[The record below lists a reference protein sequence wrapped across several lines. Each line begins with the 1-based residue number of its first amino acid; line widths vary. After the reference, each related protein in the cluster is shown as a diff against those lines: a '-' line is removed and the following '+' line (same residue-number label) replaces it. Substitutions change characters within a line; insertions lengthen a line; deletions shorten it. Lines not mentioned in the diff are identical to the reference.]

1 MTPEQL
7 KASILQLAIQ
17 GKLVPQRPEEGTA
30 EELYRQ
36 IQREKKNLTAAGKL
50 KKEKPFPP
58 ITEDEIP
65 FDIPDSWKW
74 VRLGELY
81 NFINGD
87 RGKNYPAKSALR
99 KQGIPFI
106 SAINIRNKSVS
117 QDGLLCVSEEQFQK
131 LRSGHLVKGDI
142 VVCIRGSLGKFCVYP
157 FEQGAIASSL
167 VILRHIAE
175 NYDKYVEVYLETYY
189 FQEEIAE
196 TQNGTAQPNL
206 SAKDFAN
213 FILPI
218 PPLAEQQR
226 IVKKIE
232 QMLPLVEQ
240 YGEAYTALEFLD
252 TRFPEDMRKSILQYA
267 IQGKLVPQSPE
278 DGTAEE
284 LYQQIQKEKKKLI
297 AAGKLKKEKPLPPI
311 TEEEIPFDIPDS
323 WKWVRMG
330 DIFMHNT
337 GKAQNSTAETRN
349 GITRKFI
356 TTSNVYWNRFDFTKV
371 KEMLFTEKEIE
382 KCSVQKGDLLVC
394 EGGDCGRA
402 AIWQD
407 GESMCIQNHIHRLRP
422 IVGVEV
428 MFFYYI
434 FWLLKQMG
442 YINGKGVGIKG
453 LSSNTLHKLPCPLPP
468 LAEQER
474 IVKKLELI
482 LLQVGQTT
490 APTNA

>member
-30 EELYRQ
+30 EELYQQ
-36 IQREKKNLTAAGKL
+36 IQREKQKLISAGKL
-50 KKEKPFPP
+50 KKEKPLPP
-58 ITEDEIP
+58 ITEEEIP
-65 FDIPDSWKW
+65 FDIPQSWKW
-74 VRLGELY
+74 VRLGDCTTYGQPKQKATPDQVEDDTWCLELED
-81 NFINGD
+81 IEKDTGRILQRLTVAERPIKGD
-87 RGKNYPAKSALR
+87 RAVFNEGNVLFS
-99 KQGIPFI
+99 
-106 SAINIRNKSVS
+106 
-117 QDGLLCVSEEQFQK
+117 K
-131 LRSGHLVKGDI
+131 LRPYLHKILVADADG
-142 VVCIRGSLGKFCVYP
+142 VCTTELVP
-157 FEQGAIASSL
+157 FTC
-167 VILRHIAE
+167 
-175 NYDKYVEVYLETYY
+175 Y
-189 FQEEIAE
+189 
-196 TQNGTAQPNL
+196 NG
-206 SAKDFAN
+206 
-213 FILPI
+213 ILPEYMVLVLMSPCI
-218 PPLAEQQR
+218 DHRICSTSYGVKMPRVGTGDMLSVAIPLPPLAEQRR
-226 IVKKIE
+226 IVEKIE

-240 YGEAYTALEFLD
+240 YGEAYTALESLD
-252 TRFPEDMRKSILQYA
+252 TRFPDDMRKSILQYA

-482 LLQVGQTT
+482 LPQIGQTT

>member
-1 MTPEQL
+1 MLVAALRQRILDLAIRGKLVPQRPEDGTAEELYRQ
-7 KASILQLAIQ
+7 ILQEKKKLIAAGKLKKEKPLPPISDDEIPFDIPKSWRWVRLPEVVYNVGDKSNQILAKEVKKEGAYPAISQGQELIDGYTDKTEKVIRDLPLVMFGDHTRNVKFVDFPFVISADGTKFMKAIRIEPKFLYYWMKNAAEYLRNRGYARHFSLLKKELVPLPPLAEQQRIVEKVGALFAELESIERSQEKVAAIQGELNKRILERAIQ
-17 GKLVPQRPEEGTA
+17 GKLVPQR
-30 EELYRQ
+30 
-36 IQREKKNLTAAGKL
+36 
-50 KKEKPFPP
+50 
-58 ITEDEIP
+58 
-65 FDIPDSWKW
+65 
-74 VRLGELY
+74 
-81 NFINGD
+81 
-87 RGKNYPAKSALR
+87 
-99 KQGIPFI
+99 
-106 SAINIRNKSVS
+106 
-117 QDGLLCVSEEQFQK
+117 
-131 LRSGHLVKGDI
+131 
-142 VVCIRGSLGKFCVYP
+142 
-157 FEQGAIASSL
+157 
-167 VILRHIAE
+167 
-175 NYDKYVEVYLETYY
+175 
-189 FQEEIAE
+189 
-196 TQNGTAQPNL
+196 
-206 SAKDFAN
+206 
-213 FILPI
+213 
-218 PPLAEQQR
+218 
-226 IVKKIE
+226 
-232 QMLPLVEQ
+232 
-240 YGEAYTALEFLD
+240 
-252 TRFPEDMRKSILQYA
+252 
-267 IQGKLVPQSPE
+267 PE

-474 IVKKLELI
+474 IVKKLELMLPQI
-482 LLQVGQTT
+482 GQTT

>member
-1 MTPEQL
+1 MLVAALRQRILDLAIRGKLVPQRPEDGTAEELYQQIQQEKKKLIAAGKL
-7 KASILQLAIQ
+7 KKEKPLPPISEDEIPFDIPESWKWVRLQSICSRFSTGPFGTMLHKCDYSVRGIPVVNPTNIIDGSIVTKKVERISEETRDRLAAYKLNVGDIVLARRGNLAKSAAVGKNENGWLCGTGSFMIHPIYVSTQWFCHLYVSQYVQSYLLADSVGTTMNNLNQGLLGKLPIPLPPLAEQQRIVEKVGALFAELESIERSQEKVAAIQGELNKRILERAIQ
-17 GKLVPQRPEEGTA
+17 GKLVPQR
-30 EELYRQ
+30 
-36 IQREKKNLTAAGKL
+36 
-50 KKEKPFPP
+50 
-58 ITEDEIP
+58 
-65 FDIPDSWKW
+65 
-74 VRLGELY
+74 
-81 NFINGD
+81 
-87 RGKNYPAKSALR
+87 
-99 KQGIPFI
+99 
-106 SAINIRNKSVS
+106 
-117 QDGLLCVSEEQFQK
+117 
-131 LRSGHLVKGDI
+131 
-142 VVCIRGSLGKFCVYP
+142 
-157 FEQGAIASSL
+157 
-167 VILRHIAE
+167 
-175 NYDKYVEVYLETYY
+175 
-189 FQEEIAE
+189 
-196 TQNGTAQPNL
+196 
-206 SAKDFAN
+206 
-213 FILPI
+213 
-218 PPLAEQQR
+218 
-226 IVKKIE
+226 
-232 QMLPLVEQ
+232 
-240 YGEAYTALEFLD
+240 
-252 TRFPEDMRKSILQYA
+252 
-267 IQGKLVPQSPE
+267 PE

-297 AAGKLKKEKPLPPI
+297 AAGKLKKEKPLPSI
-311 TEEEIPFDIPDS
+311 TEDEVPFDIPDF

-422 IVGVEV
+422 YVGVEI
-428 MFFYYI
+428 MFFYYV

-474 IVKKLELI
+474 IVKKLELMLPQI
-482 LLQVGQTT
+482 GQTT